1 MNIKK
6 VVVIG
11 SGTMGSGI
19 AAQVANAGVNVT
31 LLDLPSKEGSRNQI
45 TENAK
50 DRILNSRPPL
60 LVEKEKSNL
69 ITVGNI
75 DDDFKEV
82 EQADWVVEAVVERID
97 IKHNIY
103 SKIQAARKSESIISS
118 NTSTIPLKI
127 LSANMSSDMKKN
139 FCITHF
145 FNPVRYMALLEI
157 VTEPINDVEKINSL
171 KEFCDQQL
179 GKGVII
185 CNDTPGF
192 IGNRIGVYAMQ
203 VAMTEAFKMKIS
215 IEEADA
221 IFGRPMGIP
230 KTGIFGLYDLIG
242 IDLMADVLKSF
253 IKELPK
259 DDPFHEIAQ
268 EIPLVKKLI
277 DTGYTGRKGK
287 GGFYRM
293 NKADGKKILEAINL
307 ETGEYHK
314 SKKINLGLGD
324 KIDIKK
330 LINRDDIYGKYAR
343 AILTKVI
350 RYAAFLIPDVSNKYI
365 DIDDALRLGFNWTIG
380 PFEMLSII
388 DTDNFIKEN
397 SDINY
402 FKKIKNNFIFEKR
415 PDYLDPRI
423 DNLRSLKLNKTF
435 SNPSSNVKN
444 AGSYQIV
451 EFTTKANALDTE
463 SMLALKD
470 AAQNNKST
478 IIINEAMQFSAGV
491 NLNYVMD
498 FAKNNEWSKIEKF
511 IVEFQQTCKT
521 IKYSEKPFI
530 AAPSGLA
537 IGGGFEV
544 VLHCDYSVSHA
555 NVVLGLVESLVGLIP
570 AGGGCKEMLWRW
582 LQTPEGKENSEFASM
597 KVFDLIGYAITSSS
611 PNEAKPNQF
620 FLNKDKVVI
629 NRDRQLTTAINLIN
643 NIENDYIRPDQPI
656 FRLGGNSVKDK
667 MFAKLEKLYS
677 DKKIMDHSLEVGKQ
691 IAFVLSGGNTDL
703 NSDLSEDDI
712 YNLELEAFMRL
723 IQMPKTQERI
733 KHTLETGK
741 PLVN

>member
-1 MNIKK
+1 
-6 VVVIG
+6 
-11 SGTMGSGI
+11 MGSGI
-19 AAQVANAGVNVT
+19 AAQVANAGISVT
-31 LLDLPSKEGSRNQI
+31 LLDLPSNEGSRNQI
-45 TENAK
+45 TEKAK
-50 DRILNSRPPL
+50 ERIIKSRPPL
-60 LVEKEKSNL
+60 LVEKTKAEH
-69 ITVGNI
+69 IETGNI
-75 DDDFKEV
+75 EDNFSAVSE
-82 EQADWVVEAVVERID
+82 ADWVVEAVVERID
-97 IKHNIY
+97 IKHSIY
-103 SKIQAARKSESIISS
+103 SKIQDARKPSSIISS
-118 NTSTIPLKI
+118 NTSTIPLKV
-127 LSANMSSDMKKN
+127 LSANMSDDMKKN

-157 VTEPINDVEKINSL
+157 VTEPINDTEKINFL
-171 KEFCDQQL
+171 KSFCDEQL

-203 VAMTEAFKMKIS
+203 VAMTEAFKMNIS

-221 IFGRPMGIP
+221 VFGRPMGIP

-253 IKELPK
+253 IKELPTE
-259 DDPFHEIAQ
+259 DPFHEVAQ

-293 NKADGKKILEAINL
+293 NKSDGKKILEAINL
-307 ETGEYHK
+307 ETGEYSP

-330 LINRDDIYGKYAR
+330 LIERDDKYGKYAKS
-343 AILTKVI
+343 ILTKVI
-350 RYAAFLIPDVSNKYI
+350 RYAAFLIPDVSSKYI

-380 PFEMLSII
+380 PFEMLSNIE
-388 DTDNFIKEN
+388 TNSFIQEN
-397 SDINY
+397 TDINY
-402 FKKIKNNFIFEKR
+402 FETIQNNFKFEKR
-415 PDYLDPRI
+415 PGYLDPNI
-423 DNLRSLKLNKTF
+423 DNLRSLKLEKTF
-435 SNPSSNVKN
+435 HNASANVQDSS
-444 AGSYQIV
+444 SFQIV
-451 EFTTKANALDTE
+451 EFTTKANALSTD
-463 SMLALKD
+463 SMLALKE

-511 IVEFQQTCKT
+511 ILDFQQTCKA
-521 IKYSEKPFI
+521 IKYADKPFI

-544 VLHCDYSVSHA
+544 VLHCDYSVSHT

-582 LQTPEGKENSEFASM
+582 LQTPEGKENSEYASM

-620 FLNKDKVVI
+620 FLSKDKVVI
-629 NRDRQLTTAINLIN
+629 NRDRQLTTAIELLN
-643 NIENDYIRPDQPI
+643 NIESNYIKPSEPV
-656 FRLGGNSVKDK
+656 FRLGGSSVKDK
-667 MFAKLEKLYS
+667 MFEKLEKLYS
-677 DKKIMDHSLEVGKQ
+677 EKKIMDHSLEVGKQ
-691 IAFVLSGGNTDL
+691 IAFVLSGGDTNM
-703 NSDLSEDDI
+703 NSDLTEDDL